1 MKKTCL
7 SLFLLLLGACLN
19 SLCAQQLGIIPE
31 PVKTERYKGSF
42 LLSAS
47 AKIYADPKD
56 SLICLNADYL
66 STALKTVS
74 GLEPGR
80 SDQKAKAELRLLK
93 GKFAGIGEEGYLLNI
108 DASGVSISANTG
120 KGIFY
125 GIQSLLQLLP
135 AYQNNASISLPFL
148 KVIDYPRFGWRG
160 MMLDVSRHFFS
171 AQVVKRYIDL
181 LAAYKM
187 NVFHWHLSDSEGWRL
202 EIKKYPRL
210 TSVGAWRKEVP
221 GSVFYRNHQ
230 TLPADTFNYGG
241 YYTQKE
247 AREIVRYAS
256 ARNITVIPEIDMPGH
271 SDAAIAA
278 YPELSCFG
286 HPQPVR
292 SSFGGDPDALANYC
306 AGKEESFRFLEGV
319 LAEVIDIFPSAYIHI
334 GGDEVN
340 KTSWKNCSACQQRI
354 KNQGLKDEHELQ
366 SYFIGRIG
374 RFLKNQGRK
383 LIGWDEI
390 LEGGLPADAAV
401 MSWRGEVGGIKAAK
415 MHHPVVMTPVKPLYF
430 NRYQADTLSVQQP
443 LAARF
448 SINTLKDVYTYR
460 PIPKELS
467 PAEASFVLGAQGCL
481 WTEFISSENDLERM
495 VLPRMLALS
504 EVLWSKELALDWTK
518 FNNKLYFHAK
528 RLSAEGKNIFS
539 GLPFLYNNIEVR

>member
-7 SLFLLLLGACLN
+7 SLFLLLLAACFN
-19 SLCAQQLGIIPE
+19 SLGAQQLAIIPE
-31 PVKTERYKGSF
+31 PVKTERFKGSF
-42 LLSAS
+42 LLSDPV
-47 AKIYADPKD
+47 KIYADAKD
-56 SLICLNADYL
+56 SLIRLHADYL
-66 STALKTVS
+66 SAALKTVT

-80 SDQKAKAELRLLK
+80 SDQKSRAQFRLLK
-93 GKFAGIGEEGYLLNI
+93 GKFAGLGEEGYLLNI
-108 DASGVSISANTG
+108 DASGISISANTG

-135 AYQNNASISLPFL
+135 AYQNNAIISLPYL
-148 KVIDYPRFGWRG
+148 KVTDYPRFGWRG

-171 AQVVKRYIDL
+171 AEAVKRYIDL

-202 EIKKYPRL
+202 EIKKYPKL
-210 TSVGAWRKEVP
+210 TRVGAWRKEVP

-230 TLPADTFNYGG
+230 ALPADTFNYGG
-241 YYTQKE
+241 YYTQSE
-247 AREIVRYAS
+247 AREIVHYAS
-256 ARNITVIPEIDMPGH
+256 LRNITVIPEIDMPGH

-278 YPELSCFG
+278 YPGLSCSG
-286 HPQPVR
+286 LAQPVR
-292 SSFGGDPDALANYC
+292 SSFGGDPNALANYC
-306 AGKEESFRFLEGV
+306 AGKEESFQFLEGV
-319 LAEVIDIFPSAYIHI
+319 LSEVIDIFPSAYIHI

-366 SYFIGRIG
+366 SYFISRIG
-374 RFLKNQGRK
+374 RFLQSKDRK

-390 LEGGLPADAAV
+390 LEGGLPGGATV
-401 MSWRGEVGGIKAAK
+401 MSWRGESGGIKAAR
-415 MHHPVVMTPVKPLYF
+415 MHRTVVMTPVKPLYF
-430 NRYQADTLSVQQP
+430 NRYQADTLTVQQP

-448 SINTLKDVYTYR
+448 SINTLKDVYQYR

-467 PAEASFVLGAQGCL
+467 STEASFVLGAQGCL

-504 EVLWSKELALDWTK
+504 EVLWSKEQSLNWNK

-528 RLSAEGKNIFS
+528 RLGAEGKNIFS
-539 GLPFLYNNIEVR
+539 GVPFLYNNIEVR